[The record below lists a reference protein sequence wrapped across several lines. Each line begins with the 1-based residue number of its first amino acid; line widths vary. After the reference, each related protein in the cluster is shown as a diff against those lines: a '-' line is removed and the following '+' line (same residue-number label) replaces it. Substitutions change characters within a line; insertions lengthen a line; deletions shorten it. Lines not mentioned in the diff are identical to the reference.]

1 MALEAAVFSPAAA
14 AGHFGYG
21 RGDSPYALPWCDMGG
36 LGDLC
41 AGDYWD
47 QELADAWAAPAVWD
61 DWGEAASRDQSSDA
75 SSDQHQ
81 GKEAAPEPAPAVR
94 RKRRRTKVVKNKEE
108 IETQR
113 MTHIAVERNRRRQ
126 MNEYLAV
133 LRSLMPPSY
142 AHRGDQASIV
152 GGAINYVREL
162 EQLLQSLEV
171 QKSIRNRRGGSTD
184 AAGSS
189 SPFAGFFSF
198 PQYSTSP
205 GHGCSSSSTTS
216 LGGSSNTSNAA
227 SSDASGGSAESGRPV
242 AVADIEVTMVEGHA
256 SLKVLARR
264 RPKQLLKLV
273 AGLHQLRIP
282 PLHLNMTT
290 VDAMVL
296 YTFSLKVEDDS
307 KMGSVEDIATAVHEI
322 LGSVQRQEETAAM

>member
-1 MALEAAVFSPAAA
+1 MALEAVVFSQAA

-21 RGDSPYALPWCDMGG
+21 GRGDSPYWCDLGG

-41 AGDYWD
+41 PGDYSWD
-47 QELADAWAAPAVWD
+47 QELDAWAAAPAVGD
-61 DWGEAASRDQSSDA
+61 DWEAASRADQSSDA
-75 SSDQHQ
+75 STDQLLQ
-81 GKEAAPEPAPAVR
+81 GKKAASEPAAAVAAVR
-94 RKRRRTKVVKNKEE
+94 RKRRRAKVVKNKEE

-171 QKSIRNRRGGSTD
+171 QKSIKNNRGRSSTD
-184 AAGSS
+184 AAGNS

-205 GHGCSSSSTTS
+205 AHGGGCSSTS
-216 LGGSSNTSNAA
+216 LGSSSNTSSSNATTN
-227 SSDASGGSAESGRPV
+227 SDAS
-242 AVADIEVTMVEGHA
+242 VADIEVTMVEGHA

-273 AGLHQLRIP
+273 TGLHQLRIP

-290 VDAMVL
+290 TADAMVL
-296 YTFSLKVEDDS
+296 YTFSLKVEDGS

-322 LGSVQRQEETAAM
+322 LGSIQQQEEETAVM